1 MNYAK
6 KGPKDVNVTMVEEP
20 LSPSKFD
27 ATLDSSGAGA
37 VKNFLMNSNE
47 KEKQNFAASKI
58 NYSGGIENTPAYQ
71 MYASSKTDSPPQNA
85 KIAKIL
91 KQSREEDPTKLTFL
105 DVKHDD
111 TYAVESSESGSFY
124 YRQE

>member
-1 MNYAK
+1 
-6 KGPKDVNVTMVEEP
+6 
-20 LSPSKFD
+20 
-27 ATLDSSGAGA
+27 
-37 VKNFLMNSNE
+37 MNSTGRD
-47 KEKQNFAASKI
+47 KRNFTTSQKI

-71 MYASSKTDSPPQNA
+71 MYLSNKTDSPPKNE
-85 KIAKIL
+85 KIAQIL

-105 DVKHDD
+105 DMKQDD

>member
-1 MNYAK
+1 
-6 KGPKDVNVTMVEEP
+6 
-20 LSPSKFD
+20 
-27 ATLDSSGAGA
+27 
-37 VKNFLMNSNE
+37 MNSTGRDNR
-47 KEKQNFAASKI
+47 NFTTNQKI

-71 MYASSKTDSPPQNA
+71 MYLSNKTDSPPQNE
-85 KIAKIL
+85 KIAQIL

-105 DVKHDD
+105 DMKQDD